1 MIYLKKSHM
10 HEENIEYIEQY
21 LRENSQFP
29 LEQLIATLKEA
40 GYHVEDI
47 EAAQT
52 SLTAGTSEPQSAGS
66 PVESLGSE
74 SFTPSSVA
82 PSVEQPA
89 PQSVAVET
97 LQHTMSPERQPKHLA
112 ILWWGIG
119 ACLVCVL
126 AAVAYFFLLPDPVA
140 PATAPEPVSAA
151 PAVTEPVPVPVS
163 ETKPMLGDVLA
174 PHVALMSQGDYRV
187 AIKADRVKVDAAP
200 AMEEYTAYTRK
211 GEVVRAEFSA
221 TPTALSILKNG
232 KVFEIDTAK
241 KEFREYDPML
251 APGMAIADRMK
262 ADFRTI
268 DTVVQRSK
276 SGDIVWVEQSGS
288 VYADSQ
294 TESEQMIRVR
304 LDGATRMLTEISTR
318 ASAGEAWH
326 IISLST
332 SPAANIDEL
341 MRFPLEY
348 KKMTL

>member
-1 MIYLKKSHM
+1 M

-47 EAAQT
+47 EAAET
-52 SLTAGTSEPQSAGS
+52 RLAVGTSEPESVGS

-82 PSVEQPA
+82 PSVEQPVLQ
-89 PQSVAVET
+89 PVAVET
-97 LQHTMSPERQPKHLA
+97 LQHTMSPERQSKHLA

-119 ACLVCVL
+119 ACLICGL

-140 PATAPEPVSAA
+140 PSTTPEPVSAS
-151 PAVTEPVPVPVS
+151 PAAIEPVS
-163 ETKPMLGDVLA
+163 EPASEVKPMLGDVLA
-174 PHVALMSQGDYRV
+174 PHAALMSQGDYRV
-187 AIKADRVKVDAAP
+187 SIKADRIKGDTVP
-200 AMEEYTAYTRK
+200 AMEEYIVYARK

-251 APGMAIADRMK
+251 TPGMAIADHMK

-294 TESEQMIRVR
+294 TESEQMIRVQ

-318 ASAGEAWH
+318 ASAGEAWR
-326 IISLST
+326 IISLSA

-348 KKMTL
+348 QKMTL

>member
-1 MIYLKKSHM
+1 M

-29 LEQLIATLKEA
+29 LEQLITTLKEA

-52 SLTAGTSEPQSAGS
+52 RLTASTSGSESAES

-89 PQSVAVET
+89 LQPVAVET

-119 ACLVCVL
+119 ACLICGLV
-126 AAVAYFFLLPDPVA
+126 AVAYFFLLPDPVA
-140 PATAPEPVSAA
+140 PPTTPEPVSA
-151 PAVTEPVPVPVS
+151 PAS

-174 PHVALMSQGDYRV
+174 PHAALMSQGDYRV
-187 AIKADRVKVDAAP
+187 VIKADRIKDDAVP
-200 AMEEYTAYTRK
+200 AMEEYAVYTHK

-251 APGMAIADRMK
+251 APGMAIADHMK

-268 DTVVQRSK
+268 DTVVQQSK

-318 ASAGEAWH
+318 VSAGEAWR
-326 IISLST
+326 IISLSA

-348 KKMTL
+348 QKMTL